1 MSILK
6 VFNEQLL
13 EFVDDLLRLF
23 PTDPDLKASRVAV
36 RALKKVNPKALLV
49 NWQYYVTNKYKDEIL
64 SGDIDFF
71 INKNYEG
78 DIEDVEDKGGATEA
92 IERLRPAL
100 RKIGDK
106 NKEKATK
113 YLQNLTKLSLLYNK

>member
-1 MSILK
+1 MFLG
-6 VFNEQLL
+6 
-13 EFVDDLLRLF
+13 
-23 PTDPDLKASRVAV
+23 
-36 RALKKVNPKALLV
+36 
-49 NWQYYVTNKYKDEIL
+49 YKI
-64 SGDIDFF
+64 SDFF
-71 INKNYEG
+71 INKDYDG

-113 YLQNLTKLSLLYNK
+113 YLQNLTKLSELYNK

>member
-13 EFVDDLLRLF
+13 DFVDDLLLLF
-23 PTDPDLKASRVAV
+23 PGDPDLKASKVAV
-36 RALKKVNPKALLV
+36 RALKKVNPRALIM

-64 SGDIDFF
+64 RGDIDFF
-71 INKNYEG
+71 INKNYEK
-78 DIEDVEDKGGATEA
+78 DIEDVEDKGGATQA

-100 RKIGDK
+100 RKIGDE
-106 NKEKATK
+106 NKSKATK
-113 YLQNLTKLSLLYNK
+113 YLQNLTKLSQLYNK

>member
-36 RALKKVNPKALLV
+36 RALKKVNPKALLT
-49 NWQYYVTNKYKDEIL
+49 NWQYYVTNKYKKEIL
-64 SGDIDFF
+64 KGDIDFF
-71 INKNYEG
+71 INKDYDG

-100 RKIGDK
+100 RKIGDE

-113 YLQNLTKLSLLYNK
+113 YLQNLTKLSELYNK

>member
-23 PTDPDLKASRVAV
+23 PDDPDLKASKVAV
-36 RALKKVNPKALLV
+36 RALKKVNPKSLLT
-49 NWQYYVTNKYKDEIL
+49 NWQYYVTDRYKKEIYN
-64 SGDIDFF
+64 GDIEFF
-71 INKNYEG
+71 INKDYKG
-78 DIEDVEDKGGATEA
+78 DIDDVEDKGGAMMA

-100 RKIGDK
+100 LKIGDE
-106 NKEKATK
+106 NKGKTTK
-113 YLQNLTKLSLLYNK
+113 YLQNLTKLSELYKV

>member
-23 PTDPDLKASRVAV
+23 PNDPDLKASKVAV
-36 RALKKVNPKALLV
+36 RALKKVNPRALII
-49 NWQYYVTNKYKDEIL
+49 NWQYYVTNKYKKEIL
-64 SGDIDFF
+64 EGDIDFF
-71 INKNYEG
+71 INKNYDN
-78 DIEDVEDKGGATEA
+78 DIVDVEDKGGATEA

-100 RKIGDK
+100 RKIGQE
-106 NKEKATK
+106 NKDKATK
-113 YLQNLTKLSLLYNK
+113 YLQNLTKLSQLYNK